1 MSVKTWAYSS
11 LLLALF
17 SQGVMAK
24 DVTVFAAASL
34 TNALNEI
41 SADYKKE
48 SGMNTVM
55 SYASSSTLARQIAQG
70 APADIYLSANEKWMD
85 YVADQGAIDKNS
97 RIDLLKNALVL
108 VAPSNYPENKITIT
122 SSFDLTKALDGTRL
136 AVGDPAHVPA
146 GRYAKQSLENL
157 GLWKQAEPL
166 LARANNVRGAL
177 ALVERGEAK
186 LGIVYQTD
194 ADITNKVKV
203 VADFPADS
211 HKPITYP
218 IAIVKGQEDNKDV
231 VSFYD
236 YLRGQQAKSVFT
248 KYGFTI
254 VK

>member
-1 MSVKTWAYSS
+1 
-11 LLLALF
+11 
-17 SQGVMAK
+17 
-24 DVTVFAAASL
+24 
-34 TNALNEI
+34 
-41 SADYKKE
+41 
-48 SGMNTVM
+48 
-55 SYASSSTLARQIAQG
+55 
-70 APADIYLSANEKWMD
+70 MD
-85 YVADQGAIDKNS
+85 YVAEQGVIDKNS

-186 LGIVYQTD
+186 LGIVYKTD

-203 VADFPADS
+203 VADFPAAS

-236 YLRGQQAKSVFT
+236 YLRGKQAKSVFT